1 MNNMSEICSILWQ
14 KEARYA
20 SGTERQEFL
29 HKGRVSLRR
38 SAFFQAM
45 LFARRKV
52 HLARYLRIRPA
63 WAASMLL
70 LVSPPSGATCLQQQ
84 VRQEREPS
92 RMGLDLRDLK
102 SGFFDEVGSVP
113 IPMTIAEQAR
123 RHRDQRILHVCKK
136 ALR

>member
-1 MNNMSEICSILWQ
+1 
-14 KEARYA
+14 
-20 SGTERQEFL
+20 
-29 HKGRVSLRR
+29 
-38 SAFFQAM
+38 M
-45 LFARRKV
+45 LF
-52 HLARYLRIRPA
+52 
-63 WAASMLL
+63 

-92 RMGLDLRDLK
+92 RMGLDLGDLK

-123 RHRDQRILHVCKK
+123 RHRDQCVLHVCKK